1 MAESVVTV
9 GTFDGVHRGHQ
20 MVLSHLIEQARALD
34 LPSAVVTFDKHPLQV
49 VGSEPAPLV
58 LTTAQEK
65 AHILGGYDV
74 DLIHV
79 LEFTKELSEY
89 PPERFVREIL
99 IGQFGMKHLVIG
111 HDHGFGKGRSGDV
124 NTLRDIAGRIG
135 FGIEVVPPFDMD
147 GAPVSSTRIR
157 GLVAEGRTQ
166 EAADALGRPYQI
178 RGRVERGDG
187 RGRDLGMPTANLALD
202 DPHKLLPLEG
212 IYAITV
218 SGLGGVMHLGPR
230 PTFAGARP
238 SIEVHLFDFDRDI
251 YHQTITVEV
260 QARLRAIEKFDSVD
274 ELAAAMHRDAE
285 AARRAL
291 RSGGEMGR

>member
-1 MAESVVTV
+1 
-9 GTFDGVHRGHQ
+9 
-20 MVLSHLIEQARALD
+20 
-34 LPSAVVTFDKHPLQV
+34 
-49 VGSEPAPLV
+49 
-58 LTTAQEK
+58 
-65 AHILGGYDV
+65 
-74 DLIHV
+74 
-79 LEFTKELSEY
+79 
-89 PPERFVREIL
+89 
-99 IGQFGMKHLVIG
+99 MKHLVIG
-111 HDHGFGKGRSGDV
+111 HDRGFGKGRSSDGNRLHDS
-124 NTLRDIAGRIG
+124 AGRIG

-212 IYAITV
+212 SYAITVSGLGGGVGGGERPGRARGMPPATLALDAPHKLLPLEGIYAITV

-260 QARLRAIEKFDSVD
+260 
-274 ELAAAMHRDAE
+274 
-285 AARRAL
+285 
-291 RSGGEMGR
+291 